1 MAKKQITNYKFVPGT
16 ASPNTNLY
24 PGAFLLLDK
33 NKKFIQEETIAYI
46 AYNVANN
53 ISPYVFYTYNAE
65 KCRRDVSYVLEGYLS
80 DVRHGG
86 NQQTVFIAG
95 YYWLGGIPQ
104 VDGDRQAEVY
114 AHTFI
119 KGLIQNFVLANV
131 TYTSRQTISTQVID
145 NSLTAETAGKT
156 QLSTL
161 ADIVINVINNGL
173 SSLPTVVNTRGYIK
187 FPGSF
192 KLKDILLIT
201 NTSRNVIMYNFADP
215 ANRAELIYSE
225 TFDADFAGAL
235 YGNEKIT
242 TLILDVDTS
251 NMMVTDNIQIFV
263 EGAEQ
268 IVRLNKIGTDAME
281 RAKVGIPQSMLDA
294 DFEYGLQPTKWQ
306 TISFMRGYPSV
317 YEIPGSDLFVTSVT
331 TDASTG
337 NAVSGTGA
345 SLMTVNT
352 LNAHGLAVNNVFTI
366 KALANSISGFSR
378 AEGTFTVAT
387 VPTPTSFTYYSKSK
401 VGTSN
406 GQQLSNTYSQLR
418 KAAYYT
424 GANVST
430 PTFSVYSAGSSGT
443 ITTQFT
449 TDIDKDIIGFTGT
462 APPIGAPLT
471 GTGIPTGAQVTA
483 VVGAAGA
490 VTTLTTTGNIGDSQ
504 LTVDNTAGISGGM
517 IIDRGDG
524 VSIQVTNI
532 VGNIVSLNGA
542 LTSQVL
548 GSSQSY
554 SGLSQGATTG
564 SGSGAV
570 FTVSRSGLNYLVTVT
585 TPGSGYTANDVCT
598 IYGVSLGGT
607 NPTNNSTIVVTAAS
621 SKNGVATFNAGSLT
635 TGSVYTI
642 GSSTNLSTTGGTG
655 TGLTVDATLDQ
666 YGFVTAINVRAPGS
680 GYTVGNTIKAISGIT
695 RGVITGL
702 SQVAAGTA
710 YTTTTGVSL
719 TGGTGTGLVVN
730 ITADVAG
737 GAKAV
742 TIVSAGTGYTS
753 SSSVTVTGG
762 SGSGMTL
769 YSTTAVAGL
778 ITQAYIGNSGTG
790 YALNDV
796 VTISGGGGN
805 ATLRITSVSNR
816 EILNI
821 SPTNYGTGYT
831 QGDVFNIPG
840 GTAGQYSASNVTKDV
855 FINVATITAG
865 GVIQSATIS
874 GTPISSPTK
883 QFYGAIT
890 ISDAT
895 TAQIASASTLSYTA
909 IATIQVTFP
918 AAHGFVP
925 GDTITTI
932 ISSTDTGAQLAAG
945 PFFVEQVPN
954 LTSLRYTA
962 RTAGTITNTIT
973 GNLYARPDS
982 YYVHRPFDGGVQ
994 LGTASPSHGAGA
1006 VRMSKKYI
1014 RYQSGKGVM
1023 YNTGALFAPS
1033 YDIQSLT
1040 ATGTTV
1046 GSTITLTTDDI
1057 DHGCQVG
1064 AQITITG
1071 AVTSGYNGVYTV
1083 ADIITERKLG
1093 IVATQVL
1100 GGTTADLGNP
1110 CQMSTRN
1117 WHGST
1122 IRAGIFDEQNGMF
1135 WQYDGKTMAVG
1146 RRSSTFQVA
1155 GVISIPSG
1163 SNQVTGVNTRFRSQL
1178 TAGDR
1183 VVIRGMTHVISSI
1196 SSDTSMTVTP
1206 SYRGVADGSQVK
1218 LCKVQDIIIPQEQW
1232 NVDQCNG
1239 SGPSGYNID
1248 VTKMQMIGIQHTW
1261 YGAGFIDF
1269 MCRGGDGN
1277 YVFVHRF
1284 RNSNVNTE
1292 AYMRTGNQPVRYEVI
1307 NEGARGRLTAA
1318 MDSSQTTIPL
1328 SASDA
1333 YWFPTAGTV
1342 YIDNEMIRFT
1352 GNNGTALTG
1361 CARNAQTIVFQAG
1374 SQRTFTGGD
1383 ASAHDSG
1390 TGVILISNTITPNI
1404 SHWGSAF
1411 LIDGQFDSDRGYIF
1425 NYAATGINISVE
1437 KVTAFLMRLAP
1448 SVSNAQTG
1456 DLGERELLNRAQL
1469 LLSSLAITS
1478 DSVAGGGGIVIEG
1491 VINPINYPED
1501 PNKITWTGLSSQA
1514 AGGQPSF
1521 AQIALGGSVT
1531 WSGNASTATATI
1543 QGAFSTTIT
1552 AKSFAASNTNITA
1565 QGFNRIVRNITAY
1578 GFTNVVQ
1585 NPIARPVD
1593 YNNNPAYSLLGGRNT
1608 FVMNTSE
1615 YNALQTP
1622 MAIGDYIYFSGY
1634 TNQQRITAIRSN
1646 AGNGL
1651 TEVTLDGNS
1660 VNTMNYPNTATGT
1673 MTSNISLTYQYAFI
1687 TTRNDILIKDTDYAT
1702 AFTGGSTTALR
1713 VGDYLYYT
1721 GQFVGIVTNFT
1732 TSYTKIR
1739 NEQYTRIILDRNPYT
1754 NGTNQGTSAMTM
1766 DAVDSITYN
1775 LAISASRGD
1784 FLILQ
1789 STYTST
1795 YKALI
1800 KVADTLS
1807 AGSQIAGGQT
1817 LSSITE
1823 NYTTIAGVAYTRII
1837 MSGLGSVNSGSAGGT
1852 NTVTVT
1858 SQITATY
1865 GSAISTARSDILIL
1879 DTQYNSAGIA
1889 VGDTLASSSNI
1900 NAGQTILQIIPSY
1913 TTISSVPYTRIIMS
1927 AVANGTTTS
1936 GASQDQTVT
1945 ITAAGTASSYTKSSV
1960 LFFTKTT
1967 FDASGALVSTKVA
1980 TDQTA
1985 FTAGTSITV
1994 YTTRQFGTVASV
2006 ITGAVSSGSGTT
2018 VTYTLTGTQL
2028 YAVGSQV
2035 TVSNITGGTGMNGT
2049 FTVTSSSAGTLI
2061 VTSTGSGAPSSYTGA
2076 SVIGASVYRV
2086 VFTQSSNTTLNAA
2099 ATLKFQF
2106 GALYALPGEQVF
2118 SFIANPGAD
2127 AVLNLDTL
2135 KELTSTAIGGRGTF
2149 PNGPDV
2155 LAINVY
2161 KVSGTATNANIIV
2174 RWGEAQA

>member
-16 ASPNTNLY
+16 VSPNTALY
-24 PGAFLLLDK
+24 PEAFSLLDK
-33 NKKFIQEETIAYI
+33 NKKFIQEEAIAYI

-53 ISPYVFYTYNAE
+53 ISPYVYYTYDAA
-65 KCRRDVSYVLEGYLS
+65 KCRRDISYILEGYLS
-80 DVRHGG
+80 DLRHGG
-86 NQQTVFIAG
+86 NQQTVHNASKYFEYGVAQI
-95 YYWLGGIPQ
+95 
-104 VDGDRQAEVY
+104 DGDRQAEVY

-119 KGLIQNFVLANV
+119 KNLIQNFILSNIAFSN
-131 TYTSRQTISTQVID
+131 RQSAVSQVID

-156 QLSTL
+156 QLSNL
-161 ADIVINVINNGL
+161 ADVIINVITNGL
-173 SSLPTVVNTRGYIK
+173 TSLPAVVNTRGYVK
-187 FPGSF
+187 FPGYY

-201 NTSRNVIMYNFADP
+201 NTSRNIIMYNFADSS
-215 ANRAELIYSE
+215 AKAEITYSE
-225 TFDADFAGAL
+225 QYDSDFAGAL

-242 TLILDVDTS
+242 TLMFDCDTS
-251 NMMVTDNIQIFV
+251 NMMVTDNIQIFI
-263 EGAEQ
+263 EAKEQ
-268 IVRLNKIGTDAME
+268 TVRLNPIATDAME
-281 RAKVGIPQSMLDA
+281 RQKVGIPQSMLDA

-317 YEIPGSDLFVTSVT
+317 YEIPGSDLLVTSVT
-331 TDASTG
+331 TDASTN
-337 NAVSGTGA
+337 NALSGTGA

-352 LNAHGLAVNNVFTI
+352 LNAHGFSVNNIFTI
-366 KALANSISGFSR
+366 KALANSITGFSR
-378 AEGTFTVAT
+378 AEGTFAVAT
-387 VPTPTSFTYYSKSK
+387 VPTTTSFTYWAKSK
-401 VGTSN
+401 VGTSA
-406 GQQLSNTYSQLR
+406 GQQLSSTYTQLR
-418 KAAYYT
+418 RAAYYT

-430 PTFSVYSAGSSGT
+430 PTFSVYSAGSSGS

-449 TDIDKDIIGFTGT
+449 TDVGKDIIGFTGS
-462 APPIGAPLT
+462 APPIGAPVT

-490 VTTLTTTGNIGDSQ
+490 TTTLTTSANIGDSQ
-504 LTVDNTAGISGGM
+504 IIVDNTAGINGGM

-524 VSIQVTNI
+524 VAIQVTNI
-532 VGNIVSLNGA
+532 VGNTVSLNGA
-542 LTSQVL
+542 LTSTIL

-554 SGLSQGATTG
+554 TGLTQGSTTG
-564 SGSGAV
+564 SGTGAQ
-570 FTVSRSGLNYLVTVT
+570 FTVSRSGLTYLVTIT
-585 TPGSGYTANDVCT
+585 NPGTSYAVSDVVT
-598 IYGVSLGGT
+598 IYGVSLGGA
-607 NPTNNSTIVVTAAS
+607 NPANNATIVVTSAS
-621 SKNGVATFNAGSLT
+621 SQNGVATFNAGTLT

-642 GSSTNLSTTGGTG
+642 GSSTNLSTSGGAG

-666 YGFVTAINVRAPGS
+666 YGFVTAVDVRNPGS
-680 GYTVGNTIKAISGIT
+680 GYAVGNTIKVLSGIT
-695 RGVITGL
+695 RGVIQGL
-702 SQVAAGTA
+702 SQIASGSG
-710 YTTTTGVSL
+710 YTTTSGVSL
-719 TGGTGTGLVVN
+719 SGGTGTGLVVN
-730 ITADVAG
+730 IVADVAG
-737 GAKAV
+737 GAKAT
-742 TIVSAGTGYTS
+742 TIVNSGSGYTS
-753 SSSVTVTGG
+753 SSGVSVTGG

-769 YSTTAVAGL
+769 YSTTAVGGQ
-778 ITQAYIGNSGTG
+778 ITQVYIGSAGTG
-790 YALNDV
+790 YAVNDV

-816 EILNI
+816 EILSI

-840 GTAGQYSASNVTKDV
+840 GTGGQYSAATVTKDV
-855 FINVATITAG
+855 FINVATVSAG
-865 GVIQSATIS
+865 GLIQSATIS
-874 GTPISSPTK
+874 GTPITSPTK

-890 ISDAT
+890 ISDVT
-895 TAQIASASTLSYTA
+895 TAQIPTSTTLTYSA
-909 IATIQVTFP
+909 IATIQVSFP
-918 AAHGFVP
+918 AAHGFIP
-925 GDTITTI
+925 GDTVTSI

-945 PFFVEQVPN
+945 PFFVEQVPSP
-954 LTSLRYTA
+954 TTLRYTA
-962 RTAGTITNTIT
+962 RTAGTINNTLT
-973 GNLYARPDS
+973 GNLYGRPDS
-982 YYVHRPFDGGVQ
+982 YYIHRPFDGGVQ

-1040 ATGTTV
+1040 ATGTAI
-1046 GSTITLTTDDI
+1046 GSIITLTTDDV

-1071 AVTSGYNGVYTV
+1071 VTTSGYNGVYTV

-1093 IVATQVL
+1093 IVATQIL
-1100 GGTTADLGNP
+1100 GSAVADLGNP
-1110 CQMSTRN
+1110 CQMSIRT

-1122 IRAGIFDEQNGMF
+1122 VRSGIFDEQNGMF
-1135 WQYDGKTMAVG
+1135 WQYDGSKIAVG

-1155 GVISIPSG
+1155 GVVSIASG
-1163 SNQVTGVNTRFRSQL
+1163 SNSITGTNTRFLSQL

-1183 VVIRGMTHVISSI
+1183 VVIRGMTHVVSSI
-1196 SSDTSMTVTP
+1196 TSDTAMTVTP
-1206 SYRGVADGSQVK
+1206 SYRGVSDGSFVK
-1218 LCKVQDIIIPQEQW
+1218 LCKVQDIIVPQNQW
-1232 NVDQCNG
+1232 NVDPCNG

-1248 VTKMQMIGIQHTW
+1248 ITKMQMIGIQHTW

-1269 MCRGGDGN
+1269 MLRGGDGN

-1318 MDSSQTTIPL
+1318 MDPYQTTITM

-1342 YIDNEMIRFT
+1342 YIDNEMIRYT
-1352 GNNGTALTG
+1352 GNTGTQLTG
-1361 CARNAQTIVFQAG
+1361 CTRSAQTVVFQAG
-1374 SQRTFTGGD
+1374 SQRTFTAGD
-1383 ASAHDSG
+1383 AATHAVG
-1390 TGVILISNTITPNI
+1390 AGVILISNTITPNI

-1411 LIDGQFDSDRGYIF
+1411 MIDGQFDNDRGYIF

-1456 DLGERELLNRAQL
+1456 DLGDKELLNRAQL
-1469 LLSSLAITS
+1469 LLSSLSITS
-1478 DSVAGGGGIVIEG
+1478 DSVSGGGGIVIEG
-1491 VINPINYPED
+1491 VLNPINYPED
-1501 PNKITWTGLSSQA
+1501 PTKITWTSLNSQA

-1531 WSGNASTATATI
+1531 WSGNASTSTATI

-1552 AKSFAASNTNITA
+1552 AKSFAPITTNITA
-1565 QGFNRIVRNITAY
+1565 QGFSTIRRTMTVY
-1578 GFTNVVQ
+1578 GFANVIQSPV
-1585 NPIARPVD
+1585 ARPVD
-1593 YNNNPAYSLLGGRNT
+1593 YNNNAAYSLLAGRNT
-1608 FVMNTSE
+1608 FVMYTSE
-1615 YNALQTP
+1615 YNALTTP
-1622 MAIGDYIYFSGY
+1622 MVVGDYIYFNGY
-1634 TNQQRITAIRSN
+1634 TYQQRITAIRSN

-1660 VNTMNYPNTATGT
+1660 VYTVSYPNTVTGT
-1673 MTSNISLTYQYAFI
+1673 MTSNVSLTYQYAFL
-1687 TTRNDILIKDTDYAT
+1687 TTRNDILIRDSDYT
-1702 AFTGGSTTALR
+1702 TLFTGGSTTALK
-1713 VGDYLYYT
+1713 VGDYIYNGSTLL
-1721 GQFVGIVTNFT
+1721 GLVS
-1732 TSYTKIR
+1732 SYTNTYTRIQGV
-1739 NEQYTRIILDRNPYT
+1739 QYTRIILDRYPYT
-1754 NGTNQGTSAMTM
+1754 NGTNQGTSALNN
-1766 DAVDSITYN
+1766 DAVDSVTYN
-1775 LAISASRGD
+1775 LAISASRTD
-1784 FLILQ
+1784 FLIAQ

-1800 KVADTLS
+1800 KIADTLS
-1807 AGSQIAGGQT
+1807 SGSQIAGGQT
-1817 LSSITE
+1817 LSGITE
-1823 NYTTIAGVAYTRII
+1823 NYTTVAGVAYVRIV
-1837 MSGLGSVNSGSAGGT
+1837 MSGLGSTNSGVAGGT

-1865 GSAISTARSDILIL
+1865 GSAISTARSDLLIL
-1879 DTQYNSAGIA
+1879 DSQYTSSGIA
-1889 VGDTLASSSNI
+1889 VGDTLTSGSNI
-1900 NAGQTILQIIPSY
+1900 NASQTIIQIITTY
-1913 TTISSVPYTRIIMS
+1913 TTVSGVNYTRIIMS

-1936 GASQDQTVT
+1936 GGSQDQTVT
-1945 ITAAGTASSYTKSSV
+1945 ITAAGTAASYTRSSY
-1960 LFFTKTT
+1960 LFFTKTS

-1985 FTAGTSITV
+1985 FTAGTSISA

-2006 ITGAVSSGSGTT
+2006 ITAAASSGGGTT

-2035 TVSNITGGTGMNGT
+2035 TVSGITGGTGMNGT

-2061 VTSTGSGAPSSYTGA
+2061 VTSTGSGTPSSYTSA

-2099 ATLKFQF
+2099 GTLKFQF

-2118 SFIANPGAD
+2118 SFVSNPGGTDTLSLD
-2127 AVLNLDTL
+2127 AL

-2161 KVSGTATNANIIV
+2161 KVSGTATNANVIV